1 MEASARIVAVI
12 INYKT
17 PALCLESVRSLFSE
31 LDSEQDQIIVVD
43 NCSNDGSVDQLR
55 QAISLEPWPQSR
67 IKVVESEYN
76 GGFSY
81 GNNFAMKQV
90 VATAYLLL
98 NSDATVVPG
107 AIQAQWEALQADS
120 KRAIVGPL
128 VLGDDG
134 GAQVSCFI
142 DRSPW
147 NEFLATAKTGL
158 LTKMFGWFG
167 VREVAL
173 PPGQPEC
180 EVDWLSFVS
189 VLIRGAAYQDIG
201 LMDDGYFMYK
211 EDNDYCRRARAKG
224 WKVYYLPKAEVIHLN
239 KGWSAKERARQPT
252 FFYESRTRYFRKYY
266 GFTGYILANMLWTL
280 GRLIHLFREIVQQKP
295 SSVAAY
301 AWRDIWTL
309 SPGTKAIKDIK

>member
-1 MEASARIVAVI
+1 MELTVRIAAVI

-17 PALCLESVRSLFSE
+17 PALCLAAVRSLYSE
-31 LDSEQDQIIVVD
+31 LDPTQDQIVVVD
-43 NCSNDGSVDQLR
+43 NCSNDGSVVELR
-55 QAISLEPWPQSR
+55 KAVLSEPWPVER
-67 IKVVESEYN
+67 IEILASDYN

-81 GNNFAMKQV
+81 GNNYAMSKV
-90 VATAYLLL
+90 NAEAYFLL
-98 NSDATVVPG
+98 NSDAMVKPG
-107 AIQAQWEALQADS
+107 AVQAMWAALKVDS

-134 GAQVSCFI
+134 ASQVSCFI

-158 LTKMFGWFG
+158 LTKIFGWFG

-173 PPGQPEC
+173 PPGGSER

-189 VLIRGAAYQDIG
+189 VLIRGSAYQDIG
-201 LMDDGYFMYK
+201 PMDEGYFMYK

-224 WKVYYLPKAEVIHLN
+224 WKVYYLPKAGVIHLN
-239 KGWSAKERARQPT
+239 KGWSAKERARQPG
-252 FFYESRTRYFRKYY
+252 FFYESRTRYFKKHY
-266 GFTGYILANMLWTL
+266 GFTGFILANVLWVL
-280 GRLIHLFREIVQQKP
+280 GRLIHLFREVVQQKP

-309 SPGTKAIKDIK
+309 RSGSKPIKKI